1 MPHRASFGFVFAI
14 VLIDMLGFGIA
25 MPVLPGLIMHLAH
38 VPIATAA
45 EYAGWMGAGYALMQ
59 FICAPIIGNL
69 SDRFGRRP
77 VLLAAILAMGLDYL
91 LQAIAPA
98 FWWLIIGRLV
108 AGMTG
113 ASFSAAYAYIAD
125 VTPPEKRAASFGMM
139 GMAFGIG
146 FVVGPALGGLLG
158 SIGPRVPFIAAGVLA
173 LSNFVFGLIFLKES
187 LAPANRRPFDWRRA
201 NALAALQTLRGQNA
215 TVLWFVAAL
224 GMWQLAHIVYP
235 AAWSYFAIA
244 AYGFSV
250 RQVGLALAMV
260 GISSALVQ
268 GFGLRMVLP
277 RIGERRAVMIGVG
290 GLIGAAVI
298 YSVATTT
305 WQVYLAIVIGALQGF
320 VQPSISGLNSRA
332 VDARSQGE
340 LQGATQ
346 SIGSI
351 AAIIGPPLYTQT
363 LARFSGD
370 HAIINLPGMP
380 MLVSAFIS
388 VLALALFLKGAS
400 GLQKTRS

>member
-158 SIGPRVPFIAAGVLA
+158 SIGPRVPFIAAGILA

-187 LAPANRRPFDWRRA
+187 LPVANRRPFDWRRA

-260 GISSALVQ
+260 GVSSALVQ

-277 RIGERRAVMIGVG
+277 RIGEQRAVMIGVG